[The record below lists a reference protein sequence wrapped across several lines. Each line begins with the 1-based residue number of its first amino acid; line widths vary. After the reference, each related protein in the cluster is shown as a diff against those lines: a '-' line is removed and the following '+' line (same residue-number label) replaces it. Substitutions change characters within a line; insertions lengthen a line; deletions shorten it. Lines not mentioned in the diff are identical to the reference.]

1 MNTRTLIITAG
12 ALVALAAPAVASARL
27 SPAEQYQKSLALKTN
42 AKQAK
47 EVFKRQGHSRQIYT
61 YYPAP
66 GLAQQQTL
74 AEIQAGYNLD
84 LIGHALT
91 PVQFPDASPAAPAS
105 DDSSATTTSDSSSTT
120 SDSSSTTSDSSST
133 TSDSSST
140 PSDMAPAPVT
150 AASFAAAAATL
161 ADDSEDC

>member
-1 MNTRTLIITAG
+1 MNARTLIITAG

-27 SPAEQYQKSLALKTN
+27 SPAEQYQKNLAAKKHS

-47 EVFKRQGHSRQIYT
+47 QALKRQGQSRQIYT

-66 GLAQQQTL
+66 GLPPEQSL

-84 LIGHALT
+84 LIAHGLD
-91 PVQFPDASPAAPAS
+91 PVQFPDTSTAAPAS
-105 DDSSATTTSDSSSTT
+105 EDSSSTATSDSSSTTTDSSSTT
-120 SDSSSTTSDSSST
+120 SDS
-133 TSDSSST
+133 T
-140 PSDMAPAPVT
+140 PAS

-161 ADDSEDC
+161 VDSSDDC

>member
-1 MNTRTLIITAG
+1 MNARTLIITAG

-47 EVFKRQGHSRQIYT
+47 QAKQVFKRQGHSRQIYT

-91 PVQFPDASPAAPAS
+91 PVQFPDTSPAAPAS
-105 DDSSATTTSDSSSTT
+105 DDSSATTTSDSSSAT

-133 TSDSSST
+133 TSD
-140 PSDMAPAPVT
+140 MAPAPVT
-150 AASFAAAAATL
+150 GASFAAAASTL